1 MTDLLVSTKKGL
13 FALSG
18 EPGGDWEIVARAFAG
33 EPVDYAVRDPRTGR
47 VLATMTSPFYGP
59 KVFYTEGP
67 ASDWGPGTRHEG
79 WEQAEGVALPAA
91 GDLALERIWV
101 IAPGEGDGLMYAGGD
116 PGVLFQSA
124 DGGSTWEINAG
135 LWEHETRRNWQP
147 GGGGLCVHSIAPW
160 PDVPDKLSVAISAA
174 GVWHTDD
181 AGRSWRRGN
190 QGLTPRYLPDEA
202 NRRAQPARA
211 AARR

>member
-1 MTDLLVSTKKGL
+1 MPELLVSTKKGL

-33 EPVDYAVRDPRTGR
+33 EPVDYAVRDPRTRR

-59 KVFYTEGP
+59 KVFYTERP
-67 ASDWGPGTRHEG
+67 ASDWGAAKRHEG
-79 WEQAEGVALPAA
+79 WEQAEGVTLPE
-91 GDLALERIWV
+91 GGEQALERIWV
-101 IAPGEGDGLMYAGGD
+101 IAPGEADGLMYAGGD

-135 LWEHETRRNWQP
+135 LWEHETRPKWQP

-160 PDVPDKLSVAISAA
+160 PGDPDKLSVAISAA
-174 GVWHTDD
+174 GVWHT
-181 AGRSWRRGN
+181 
-190 QGLTPRYLPDEA
+190 
-202 NRRAQPARA
+202 
-211 AARR
+211 

>member
-135 LWEHETRRNWQP
+135 LWEQETRRDWQP

-160 PDVPDKLSVAISAA
+160 PGVPDRLSVAISAA
-174 GVWHTDD
+174 GV
-181 AGRSWRRGN
+181 
-190 QGLTPRYLPDEA
+190 
-202 NRRAQPARA
+202 
-211 AARR
+211 